1 VAGDVLRET
10 NAASLGEVVS
20 PRSLVV
26 KLCQIDKGRLKAL
39 AAVEPKDSDD
49 HDQPASSSHRVR
61 FSSLQELHVNKSLR
75 ISS

>member
-49 HDQPASSSHRVR
+49 HDQPASSSHPRTIFQPAGVTR
-61 FSSLQELHVNKSLR
+61 QQVAKNL
-75 ISS
+75 